1 MILGVMMKKKKDFID
16 IDNPMKDL
24 SLLEND
30 QEFCINFFIKQLLY
44 YKEVYHVVK
53 KTRPFHL
60 FKNKYQEWEELV
72 KELEQNIAETENK
85 LLKYTNDFDK

>member
-1 MILGVMMKKKKDFID
+1 MVLGVMMKKKKDFID

-24 SLLEND
+24 SVFANN
-30 QEFCINFFIKQLLY
+30 QEFCINFFIRQLLY
-44 YKEVYHVVK
+44 YKKVYDTVK
-53 KTRPFHL
+53 NSRPFRI
-60 FKNKYQEWEELV
+60 FKKKYQEWEELV